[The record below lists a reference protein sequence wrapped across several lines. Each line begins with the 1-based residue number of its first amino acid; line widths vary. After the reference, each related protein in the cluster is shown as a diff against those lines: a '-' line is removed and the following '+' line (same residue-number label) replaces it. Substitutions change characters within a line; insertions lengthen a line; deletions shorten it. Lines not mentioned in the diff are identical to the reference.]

1 MKPWL
6 LLTAGILLLT
16 LGAIWG
22 LQGIGVITGSPMTGQ
37 KLWFGIGLV
46 CAVAGLALM
55 AAGTRRTSR

>member
-6 LLTAGILLLT
+6 LLIAGILLLT

-22 LQGIGVITGSPMTGQ
+22 LQGLGVITGSPMTGQ

-46 CAVAGLALM
+46 AAVAGLALM
-55 AAGTRRTSR
+55 VAGTRRTNR